1 MGKTALAFAL
11 ADRYPVHLI
20 GVDATLVYRGLAVG
34 AAQPTAAELAAYP
47 HDLIDIRD
55 PADPYSVADFL
66 TDARSAMAR
75 ARAAGRI
82 PLLVGGTML
91 YFRALQE
98 GLAELPEARPAFR
111 AASRTGSRRRGS
123 RRSSKPCGPRT
134 RMPLGALI

>member
-20 GVDATLVYRGLAVG
+20 SVDATLVYRGLAVG
-34 AAQPTAAELAAYP
+34 AAQPTAVELAAYP
-47 HDLIDIRD
+47 HELIDIRD

-82 PLLVGGTML
+82 PLLVGGTMR
-91 YFRALQE
+91 YV
-98 GLAELPEARPAFR
+98 R
-111 AASRTGSRRRGS
+111 AAGRGCGAPGPPTFPRPSRTGSRRRAGAG
-123 RRSSKPCGPRT
+123 RACGPRT